1 MSFTKLGLTIPRRCL
16 RRVLDTRDMVAQEIA
31 AFDCTIEYSGVYSP
45 NVLGLIVTP
54 NMAILGEPVAS

>member
-1 MSFTKLGLTIPRRCL
+1 
-16 RRVLDTRDMVAQEIA
+16 MVAQEIA

>member
-1 MSFTKLGLTIPRRCL
+1 MSFTRLGLAILRLCL
-16 RRVLDTRDMVAQEIA
+16 RCVLDTCDMVAQEIA